1 MASRPD
7 YMTERYNDGSWDYVS
22 DGGGMG
28 IDERIIERL
37 SRIVDHTIDDR
48 NVMEMQ
54 YRVNNISNTFTQIL
68 NRLSAIE
75 LSIDNLDL
83 DSSRKYLETT
93 RENMNEVRSTLITEL
108 ESMRIRVNEA
118 VNTIDGR
125 IDEKLGRRRRK
136 VMIN

>member
-1 MASRPD
+1 
-7 YMTERYNDGSWDYVS
+7 
-22 DGGGMG
+22 MG
-28 IDERIIERL
+28 IDEHIIERI
-37 SRIVDHTIDDR
+37 SRIVDQQLYDR

-54 YRVNNISNTFTQIL
+54 YRVNYISNTFTQIL

-83 DSSRKYLETT
+83 NSSREYLETT
-93 RENMNEVRSTLITEL
+93 RENMNEVNATLIAEL
-108 ESMRIRVNEA
+108 ESMRTRVNEA
-118 VNTIDGR
+118 VNTIDGK